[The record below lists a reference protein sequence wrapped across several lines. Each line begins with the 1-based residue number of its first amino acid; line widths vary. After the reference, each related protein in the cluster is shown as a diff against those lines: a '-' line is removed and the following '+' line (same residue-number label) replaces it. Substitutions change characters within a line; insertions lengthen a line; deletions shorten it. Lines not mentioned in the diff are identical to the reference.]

1 MSRLRELIKEL
12 CPDGVEY
19 RKLGEIAEIIR
30 GNGLQKKDFVD
41 SGVGCI
47 HYGQIYTKY
56 GAFAD
61 ETLTYVSPELAATL
75 KKVSTGDLVVAITSE
90 NVEDVCKCVAWLGN
104 DDIVTGGHAAI
115 VKHEQNPKYL
125 SYIFQT
131 EEFFRQKRKYVIG
144 TKVIE
149 MSPKKLAEIII
160 PVPPLPIQNEIVKM
174 LDNFTELTATLTA
187 ELLLRKKQYN
197 FYRDSLL
204 NFVRV
209 DDTIVQTDRQTD
221 RQTAL
226 RIGKIG
232 LPKQSVA
239 VEWRTLGEVAKIVR
253 GASPRP
259 IQKFISKSSD
269 AVAWVKIGDA
279 GISAKYIFKTAEK
292 ITPEGAQ
299 KSRKVGLGDLIL
311 SNSMSFGRPYLM
323 KIEGYIHDGWL
334 AITEYDKTYQSDF
347 LYYLLSSGPVQDEMK
362 KRASFGGAVQNLNLD
377 IVKDL
382 YLPIPSLET
391 QAKIVSIL
399 DRFDALCNDLTQG
412 LPAEIVAR
420 KKQYEYYR
428 DKLLT
433 FRRKGA

>member
-232 LPKQSVA
+232 LPKQSVE
-239 VEWRTLGEVAKIVR
+239 VEWKILGEVCELKAGTAIASVDIREDKTDEYAIPCYGGNGLRGYVR
-253 GASPRP
+253 KENRNTDAPLIGRQGALCGNVCYATAPYYATEHAVVVDGLGHFDNR
-259 IQKFISKSSD
+259 FIFHILRNMNLSQ
-269 AVAWVKIGDA
+269 
-279 GISAKYIFKTAEK
+279 YKTA
-292 ITPEGAQ
+292 GAQ
-299 KSRKVGLGDLIL
+299 PGLSVKRLNQVHIAV
-311 SNSMSFGRPYLM
+311 PT
-323 KIEGYIHDGWL
+323 IE
-334 AITEYDKTYQSDF
+334 AQ
-347 LYYLLSSGPVQDEMK
+347 
-362 KRASFGGAVQNLNLD
+362 KRIAD
-377 IVKDL
+377 
-382 YLPIPSLET
+382 
-391 QAKIVSIL
+391 IL

-412 LPAEIVAR
+412 LPAEIAAR
-420 KKQYEYYR
+420 RKQYEYYR

-433 FRRKGA
+433 FRRKEESVRSGR

>member
-1 MSRLRELIKEL
+1 MSRLREMIKEL

-75 KKVSTGDLVVAITSE
+75 KNVSTGDLVVAITSE

-131 EEFFRQKRKYVIG
+131 DEFFRQKRKYVIG

-149 MSPKKLAEIII
+149 MSPKKLAEIVI
-160 PVPPLPIQNEIVKM
+160 PVPPLPIQNEIVKL
-174 LDNFTELTATLTA
+174 LDNFTELTAELTA

-204 NFVRV
+204 NFSQDSFSAEWKTLREVSVHICSGGTPTASNSAYYSGDIPWLRTQEV
-209 DDTIVQTDRQTD
+209 DWTDIYDT
-221 RQTAL
+221 
-226 RIGKIG
+226 G
-232 LPKQSVA
+232 
-239 VEWRTLGEVAKIVR
+239 
-253 GASPRP
+253 
-259 IQKFISKSSD
+259 
-269 AVAWVKIGDA
+269 VKISEEGLKNS
-279 GISAKYIFKTAEK
+279 SARWIPANCVIVAMYGATAAKAAINRIPLTTNQACCNLEINENVATHKYVYHWVCSQYENLKSKGQGSQSNINKK
-292 ITPEGAQ
+292 I
-299 KSRKVGLGDLIL
+299 
-311 SNSMSFGRPYLM
+311 
-323 KIEGYIHDGWL
+323 IE
-334 AITEYDKTYQSDF
+334 EY
-347 LYYLLSSGPVQDEMK
+347 
-362 KRASFGGAVQNLNLD
+362 
-377 IVKDL
+377 
-382 YLPIPSLET
+382 PIPIPPLEV

-399 DRFDALCNDLTQG
+399 DRFDTLCNDLSLG
-412 LPAEIVAR
+412 LPAEIAAR
-420 KKQYEYYR
+420 RKQYEYYR

-433 FRRKGA
+433 FHRKGA

>member
-1 MSRLRELIKEL
+1 MSRLREMINGL

-149 MSPKKLAEIII
+149 MSPKKLAEIVI
-160 PVPPLPIQNEIVKM
+160 PVPPLPIQNEIVKL
-174 LDNFTELTATLTA
+174 LDNFTELTAELIAELTA
-187 ELLLRKKQYN
+187 ELALRKKQYN

-204 NFVRV
+204 NFDQNDRDVEWK
-209 DDTIVQTDRQTD
+209 TIGMIGDVTKLAGFEFTKYV
-221 RQTAL
+221 TYVETGKIIAL
-226 RIGKIG
+226 RGLNVKGKLDLTDVKYLDGSDLTKLERSKLYKDDILFTYVG
-232 LPKQSVA
+232 TVGQVA
-239 VEWRTLGEVAKIVR
+239 LVDCDDKYYLAPNVARIRFDKEVVDPA
-253 GASPRP
+253 
-259 IQKFISKSSD
+259 
-269 AVAWVKIGDA
+269 
-279 GISAKYIFKTAEK
+279 YIRYFF
-292 ITPEGAQ
+292 Q
-299 KSRKVGLGDLIL
+299 
-311 SNSMSFGRPYLM
+311 
-323 KIEGYIHDGWL
+323 
-334 AITEYDKTYQSDF
+334 TEYFMRKQIEKYAKT
-347 LYYLLSSGPVQDEMK
+347 SSMK
-362 KRASFGGAVQNLNLD
+362 NLTMEN
-377 IVKDL
+377 IRKFQV
-382 YLPIPSLET
+382 PIPPLET

-399 DRFDALCNDLTQG
+399 DRFDTLTSDLTQG
-412 LPAEIVAR
+412 LPAEIAAR

-433 FRRKGA
+433 FWRK

>member
-1 MSRLRELIKEL
+1 MSRLREMIKEL

-131 EEFFRQKRKYVIG
+131 DEFFRQKRKYVIG

-149 MSPKKLAEIII
+149 MSPKKLAEIVI
-160 PVPPLPIQNEIVKM
+160 PVPPLPIQNEIVKL
-174 LDNFTELTATLTA
+174 LDNFTELTA

-204 NFVRV
+204 NFSQDSFSAEWKTLREVSVHICSGGTPTASNSAYYSGDIPWLRTQEV
-209 DDTIVQTDRQTD
+209 DWTDIYDT
-221 RQTAL
+221 
-226 RIGKIG
+226 G
-232 LPKQSVA
+232 
-239 VEWRTLGEVAKIVR
+239 
-253 GASPRP
+253 
-259 IQKFISKSSD
+259 
-269 AVAWVKIGDA
+269 VKISEEGLKNS
-279 GISAKYIFKTAEK
+279 SA
-292 ITPEGAQ
+292 
-299 KSRKVGLGDLIL
+299 R
-311 SNSMSFGRPYLM
+311 
-323 KIEGYIHDGWL
+323 W
-334 AITEYDKTYQSDF
+334 
-347 LYYLLSSGPVQDEMK
+347 
-362 KRASFGGAVQNLNLD
+362 
-377 IVKDL
+377 
-382 YLPIPSLET
+382 IP
-391 QAKIVSIL
+391 ANCGVV
-399 DRFDALCNDLTQG
+399 N
-412 LPAEIVAR
+412 
-420 KKQYEYYR
+420 
-428 DKLLT
+428 
-433 FRRKGA
+433 